1 MAHIVKSPPPYKGL
15 AVLIAIV
22 LFIIIAI
29 TLQSCSASKKLER
42 QEKKALAPYIAV
54 ATDIDEN
61 FAEKKL
67 ELGSRYCETHFP
79 SEEKTIIKDSIIT
92 KYVRIADNALINRLK
107 AQIAAIKTTQP
118 NVNLD
123 SLYSNFYDSVLLD
136 LPPCKE
142 VNHYKSNNVKYKDT
156 IALFRAGVLIEKLKI
171 DTNILSGRVNYY
183 NAQYTLEK
191 EKTALYAKSEK
202 SISYLAGKLAIVIW
216 DKIKWWLLIAIIIFG
231 GYKLLRG
238 YTKIKIPFIN

>member
-1 MAHIVKSPPPYKGL
+1 MAHIQKAPPPYKGL

-22 LFIIIAI
+22 LFLIAAI
-29 TLQSCSASKKLER
+29 LLQSCSAAKKLER

-79 SEEKTIIKDSIIT
+79 SQEKTIVKDSIIT

-107 AQIAAIKTTQP
+107 AQITAIKTTQP

-123 SLYSNFYDSVLLD
+123 SLYSNFYDSVLFN

-142 VNHYKSNNVKYKDT
+142 VNHFQSTDKKGKDT
-156 IALFRAGVLIEKLKI
+156 IALFRAGVIIEKLKN
-171 DTNILSGRVNYY
+171 DTNFLSIRVNYL
-183 NAQYTLEK
+183 NLQLTLEK
-191 EKTALYAKSEK
+191 EKTATYAKAEK
-202 SISYLAGKLAIVIW
+202 SISYLAGKLGTAIW
-216 DKIKWWLLIAIIIFG
+216 DKIKWWLLAALIIFG
-231 GYKLLRG
+231 GYKLLRA
-238 YTKIKIPFIN
+238 YTKIKLPFIN